1 MMDMLSSGVATA
13 LLVVV
18 LVAAALGFVALR
30 VLDARET
37 EGDHPG
43 EKGYARADQHE
54 ET

>member
-1 MMDMLSSGVATA
+1 MMDMLSSGVATT

-30 VLDARET
+30 VLGARET

-43 EKGYARADQHE
+43 ERGYVRTDRHE
-54 ET
+54 KT